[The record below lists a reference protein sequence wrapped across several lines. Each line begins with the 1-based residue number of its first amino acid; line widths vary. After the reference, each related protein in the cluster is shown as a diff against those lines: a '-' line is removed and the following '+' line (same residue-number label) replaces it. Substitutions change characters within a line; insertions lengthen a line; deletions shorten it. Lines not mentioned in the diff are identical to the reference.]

1 MQEQVNKVKDD
12 VENTGIGSDFPQ
24 EKATS
29 TPSTPLT
36 TSTPTEWDL
45 EIKPQAHLLDI
56 NLREVWRYRDLLW
69 MFVKRDF
76 TAQYKQ
82 TILGPLWHFI
92 QPLFTTVV
100 FLVVFTNIAKI
111 STDGVPPVLFYMSG
125 ITIWNYFSSCLNATS
140 STFVANA
147 GIFGKVYFP
156 RLVIPLSTVMSNIVK
171 FGIQFLLLL
180 AAMLSYKI
188 TTSTTST
195 ISVLILIPA
204 IILIMAGLGLG
215 LGIIIS
221 SMTTKYRDLTV
232 LIGFAVQLLMYAT
245 PVVYPLSTITS
256 DKLRFWITLNPLTPL
271 VEAFRYA
278 MLGVGSFD
286 LASFGYSI
294 GFMVITLFI
303 GLLIFSKVE
312 KTFMDTV

>member
-1 MQEQVNKVKDD
+1 MQESQIIDGGTAD
-12 VENTGIGSDFPQ
+12 
-24 EKATS
+24 
-29 TPSTPLT
+29 TP
-36 TSTPTEWDL
+36 WDL
-45 EIKPQAHLLDI
+45 EIKPQSHLLDI
-56 NLREVWRYRDLLW
+56 NLKEVWKYRDLLW

-140 STFVANA
+140 NTFVANA

-180 AAMLSYKI
+180 AAMLWHKI
-188 TTSTTST
+188 TTSSSLPSAGELNFSHPLST
-195 ISVLILIPA
+195 LVLIPA
-204 IILIMAGLGLG
+204 IIVIMAGLGLG

-245 PVVYPLSTITS
+245 PVVYPLSTIS
-256 DKLRFWITLNPLTPL
+256 SEKLRFWITLNPLTPL

-286 LASFGYSI
+286 YASFGYSI
-294 GFMVITLFI
+294 AFMLVTLFV

>member
-1 MQEQVNKVKDD
+1 ME
-12 VENTGIGSDFPQ
+12 ENTTI
-24 EKATS
+24 ATTAES
-29 TPSTPLT
+29 
-36 TSTPTEWDL
+36 WDL

-140 STFVANA
+140 NTFVANA

-180 AAMLSYKI
+180 AAMLWYKLAPS
-188 TTSTTST
+188 TSSTPLPSADKFNPSTFTS
-195 ISVLILIPA
+195 LALIPT

-256 DKLRFWITLNPLTPL
+256 AKLRFWITLNPLTPL

-286 LASFGYSI
+286 YASFGYSI

>member
-1 MQEQVNKVKDD
+1 MLEST
-12 VENTGIGSDFPQ
+12 NTPPSTSLNLPQ
-24 EKATS
+24 P
-29 TPSTPLT
+29 PSTPI
-36 TSTPTEWDL
+36 EWDL
-45 EIKPQAHLLDI
+45 EIKPQSHLLDI
-56 NLREVWRYRDLLW
+56 NLREVWKYRDLLW

-82 TILGPLWHFI
+82 AILGPLWHFI
-92 QPLFTTVV
+92 QPLFTTIV

-140 STFVANA
+140 NTFVANA

-180 AAMLSYKI
+180 AAMLWYKI
-188 TTSTTST
+188 TASTTST
-195 ISVLILIPA
+195 PSTPSTASTLILIPT
-204 IILIMAGLGLG
+204 IIIIMAGLGLG

-256 DKLRFWITLNPLTPL
+256 EKLRFWITLNPLTPL

-286 LASFGYSI
+286 AASFGYSI
-294 GFMVITLFI
+294 GFMIVTLFI

>member
-1 MQEQVNKVKDD
+1 
-12 VENTGIGSDFPQ
+12 
-24 EKATS
+24 
-29 TPSTPLT
+29 
-36 TSTPTEWDL
+36 
-45 EIKPQAHLLDI
+45 
-56 NLREVWRYRDLLW
+56 

-140 STFVANA
+140 NTFVANA

-156 RLVIPLSTVMSNIVK
+156 RLVIPLSTVLSNIVK

-180 AAMLSYKI
+180 AAMLWYKLAP
-188 TTSTTST
+188 STAST
-195 ISVLILIPA
+195 LILIP
-204 IILIMAGLGLG
+204 ILLLIMAGLGLG

-221 SMTTKYRDLTV
+221 SMTTKYRDLSV

-256 DKLRFWITLNPLTPL
+256 KKLRFWITLNPLTPL

-286 LASFGYSI
+286 AVSFGYSI

>member
-1 MQEQVNKVKDD
+1 MLEST
-12 VENTGIGSDFPQ
+12 NTPPS
-24 EKATS
+24 TS
-29 TPSTPLT
+29 LNLSQPPSTPM
-36 TSTPTEWDL
+36 EWDL
-45 EIKPQAHLLDI
+45 EIKPQSHLLDI
-56 NLREVWRYRDLLW
+56 NLKEVWKYRYLLW

-140 STFVANA
+140 NTFVANA

-180 AAMLSYKI
+180 AAILWYRLSS
-188 TTSTTST
+188 TSLNLSQPPST
-195 ISVLILIPA
+195 LILIPT

-286 LASFGYSI
+286 VASFGYSI

>member
-1 MQEQVNKVKDD
+1 MQENQMIDD
-12 VENTGIGSDFPQ
+12 GSIDT
-24 EKATS
+24 K
-29 TPSTPLT
+29 
-36 TSTPTEWDL
+36 WDL
-45 EIKPQAHLLDI
+45 EIKPQSHLLDI
-56 NLREVWRYRDLLW
+56 NLKEVWKYRDLLW

-140 STFVANA
+140 NTFVANA

-180 AAMLSYKI
+180 AAMLWYKI
-188 TTSTTST
+188 TTSTPST

-204 IILIMAGLGLG
+204 IIAIMAGLGLG

-256 DKLRFWITLNPLTPL
+256 EKLRFWITLNPLTPL

-286 LASFGYSI
+286 AGSFGYSI
-294 GFMVITLFI
+294 GFMVVTLFI